1 MARTNSTIEVARIL
15 DITSDTLHRWIREK
29 KIPAPEMQSL
39 GPFQVRLWKAEDID
53 LVRKY
58 KAEHYWGK
66 GGRKKSTKR
75 AKKS

>member
-1 MARTNSTIEVARIL
+1 MARTYSTVEVARIL

-29 KIPAPEMQSL
+29 KVPAPEMQSL
-39 GPFQVRLWKAEDID
+39 GPFQVRLWTAEDID

-66 GGRKKSTKR
+66 GGRKKRSNG
-75 AKKS
+75 AK

>member
-1 MARTNSTIEVARIL
+1 MAKTYSTVEVARIL

-29 KIPAPEMQSL
+29 KVPAPKMQSL
-39 GPFQVRLWKAEDID
+39 GPFQVRLWTAEDTD

-66 GGRKKSTKR
+66 GGRKKQSNK
-75 AKKS
+75 AK

>member
-1 MARTNSTIEVARIL
+1 MTKTYSTIEVARIL

-29 KIPAPEMQSL
+29 KVPAPEMQSL
-39 GPFQVRLWKAEDID
+39 GPFQVRLWTAEDID

-66 GGRKKSTKR
+66 GGRKKRSNR
-75 AKKS
+75 AK